1 MPMTGPSLLSLK
13 VGCWESTEI
22 HRSLISRKKKNIS
35 TFPSLYQVATDT
47 VTATTVYSTLKL
59 CGTHRTFHF
68 MLALWPLP
76 FKNVSLKRLRTT
88 KSLIVKLSYQSPRAP
103 RSFHLQDREA
113 LTRGRLGFSHFSGK
127 DTKLRNYQKKKKIET
142 TYRPKVSV

>member
-1 MPMTGPSLLSLK
+1 
-13 VGCWESTEI
+13 
-22 HRSLISRKKKNIS
+22 
-35 TFPSLYQVATDT
+35 
-47 VTATTVYSTLKL
+47 
-59 CGTHRTFHF
+59 

-103 RSFHLQDREA
+103 RTFHLQDREA

-127 DTKLRNYQKKKKIET
+127 DTKLRNYQKKKKKNWNYIQTQSICVDRSKSKEGNDKLWKWFAVLQT
-142 TYRPKVSV
+142 KI